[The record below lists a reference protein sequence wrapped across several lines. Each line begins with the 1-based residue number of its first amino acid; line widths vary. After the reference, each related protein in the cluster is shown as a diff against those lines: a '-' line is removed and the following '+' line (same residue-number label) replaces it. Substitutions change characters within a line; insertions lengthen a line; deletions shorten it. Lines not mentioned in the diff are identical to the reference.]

1 VDFDVMKGG
10 GKMEKTMGSSFFWLY
25 PHCKIYA
32 GMMG

>member
-1 VDFDVMKGG
+1 MKGG
-10 GKMEKTMGSSFFWLY
+10 GKMEKTMGSSFFFWLY